1 MQEHEL
7 HLLRDALVFLAAA
20 VLVVPL
26 FRYLRSSPVLGYLAA
41 GLLVG
46 PSGLAFIPD
55 PEAVAILAELGIVF
69 LLFAIGLELSLARL
83 TLLRTYVFG
92 LGGLQVLVTGTLIA
106 LAALGLGA
114 DLETAIVLG
123 GGLALSSTAF
133 VLQLMVERG
142 ELASRSGR
150 VGFAIL
156 LMQDLAIVPLL
167 ALVPLLARPEG
178 SLLAALGL
186 AALKAGVAVA
196 VTVLAGRFVLQPL
209 YRVIAGSRSP
219 ELFVATTLLVLLGSG
234 YVMQL
239 SGVSM
244 ALGAFLAGL
253 LLSGSEYRHQVEA
266 DIRPF
271 RGLLLGLFFMSVGMS
286 IDLALVAELWWQLP
300 LGLLALML
308 GKSLVIAG
316 LCRAFGL
323 PTELSLRVGTLLS
336 QGGEFAF
343 VLVGTAMALGLIEPL
358 LGQGVIALVALS
370 MVLTPLVA
378 WLGRMGSRRL
388 AGEQPADQ
396 PALPGPEAEELH
408 DHVVIAG
415 FGRVGQSVAVA
426 LSSLQVPYVGFDL
439 SPPRVAHCRRL
450 DLSVY
455 YGDASRL
462 EVLETVGLERARAA
476 VITLDDP
483 EKATQVVEALREHS
497 ASLPIFVRARDLR
510 HSEELHQAGASAV
523 VPETIEASLQLGAI
537 VLGQLGVPPRE
548 VAAAM
553 EALRADDY
561 GRLTEVIAAG
571 SRRPEPEGAPQ
582 GGAKR

>member
-1 MQEHEL
+1 MHEHEL

-26 FRYLRSSPVLGYLAA
+26 FRYLRASPVLGYLAA

-55 PEAVAILAELGIVF
+55 PEAVAVLAELGIVF

-83 TLLRTYVFG
+83 MLLRTYVFG
-92 LGGLQVLVTGTLIA
+92 LGGSQILLTGTLIGFAA
-106 LAALGLGA
+106 LALGVGTEA
-114 DLETAIVLG
+114 AIIIG

-133 VLQLMVERG
+133 VLQLLVERG

-167 ALVPLLARPEG
+167 ALVPLLSRPEG
-178 SLLAALGL
+178 SLMVAVGL
-186 AALKAGVAVA
+186 AAAKAITAVA
-196 VTVLAGRFVLQPL
+196 VTVLAGRYVLRPF
-209 YRVIAGSRSP
+209 YRVVAGSRSP
-219 ELFVATTLLVLLGSG
+219 ELFVAATLLVLLGSG
-234 YVMQL
+234 YLMQL

-286 IDLALVAELWWQLP
+286 IDLSLIATLWWQLP
-300 LGLLALML
+300 LGLVALMV
-308 GKSLVIAG
+308 GKSIVTAG
-316 LCRAFGL
+316 LCRLFGL
-323 PTELSLRVGTLLS
+323 PTEVALRVGTELS

-343 VLVGTAMALGLIEPL
+343 VLVGSAMALGLVEPR
-358 LGQGVIALVALS
+358 LGQGVIVLVVLS
-370 MVLTPLVA
+370 MVLTPAAA
-378 WLGRMGSRRL
+378 WLGRGLASRLR
-388 AGEQPADQ
+388 GTEPEVISG
-396 PALPGPEAEELH
+396 PGPDAEELSG
-408 DHVVIAG
+408 HVVIAG
-415 FGRVGQSVAVA
+415 FGRVGQSVAVT
-426 LSSLQVPYVGFDL
+426 LSSLQIPYVGFDM
-439 SPPRVAHCRRL
+439 SPPRVAHCRHL

-476 VITLDDP
+476 VITFDDP
-483 EKATQVVEALREHS
+483 LKATAVVEALRAHS
-497 ASLPIFVRARDLR
+497 AGLPIFVRARDLR
-510 HSEELHQAGASAV
+510 HSAELRAAGATAV

-537 VLGQLGVPPRE
+537 VLAQLAVPSGE
-548 VAAAM
+548 IAAAL

-561 GRLTEVIAAG
+561 GRLTEVVAAG
-571 SRRPEPEGAPQ
+571 AQRQPDRPA
-582 GGAKR
+582 

>member
-1 MQEHEL
+1 MHEQEL

-92 LGGLQVLVTGTLIA
+92 LGGSQVLLTGLLVA
-106 LAALGLGA
+106 LAALALGVE
-114 DLETAIVLG
+114 LEPAIVIG

-178 SLLAALGL
+178 SLLAAIGL
-186 AALKAGVAVA
+186 AAAKAVAAVA

-234 YVMQL
+234 YLMQL

-253 LLSGSEYRHQVEA
+253 LLSGSAYRHQVEA

-286 IDLALVAELWWQLP
+286 IDLGLIAALWWQLP
-300 LGLLALML
+300 LGLVALML
-308 GKSLVIAG
+308 GKALVIAG
-316 LCRAFGL
+316 LCRLFRL
-323 PTELSLRVGTLLS
+323 PGELALRVGSQLA

-343 VLVGTAMALGLIEPL
+343 VLVGTAMALGVVEPL
-358 LGQGVIALVALS
+358 LGQGVIALV
-370 MVLTPLVA
+370 VLTMVATPGVA
-378 WLGRMGSRRL
+378 WLGRLLADRL
-388 AGEQPADQ
+388 RGDGEASVV
-396 PALPGPEAEELH
+396 ARPGPEAEELS

-415 FGRVGQSVAVA
+415 FGRVGQSVAIA
-426 LSSLQVPYVGFDL
+426 LSNLQVPYVGFDA
-439 SPPRVAHCRRL
+439 SPARVTHCRKH

-483 EKATQVVEALREHS
+483 VQATQVVEALRAFS
-497 ASLPIFVRARDLR
+497 DRLPIFVRARDLR
-510 HSEELHQAGASAV
+510 HSEELHAAGATAV

-537 VLGQLGVPPRE
+537 VLGQLGLPADE
-548 VAAAM
+548 VTATLD
-553 EALRADDY
+553 ALRADDY
-561 GRLTEVIAAG
+561 SRLTEGIVAAPP
-571 SRRPEPEGAPQ
+571 RRPEDPA
-582 GGAKR
+582 

>member
-7 HLLRDALVFLAAA
+7 HLLRDALVFLGAA
-20 VLVVPL
+20 VLIVPL
-26 FRYLRSSPVLGYLAA
+26 FRKLRSSPVLGYLAA
-41 GLLVG
+41 GLVVG
-46 PSGLAFIPD
+46 PGGLAFIPD
-55 PEAVAILAELGIVF
+55 AEAVVLLAEFGIVF

-83 TLLRTYVFG
+83 LLLRTYVFG
-92 LGGLQVLVTGTLIA
+92 LGGAQVLVTGALIA
-106 LAALGLGA
+106 LAALGLGVG
-114 DLETAIVLG
+114 LEPAIVLG

-133 VLQLMVERG
+133 VVQLLVERG

-150 VGFAIL
+150 AGFAIL

-167 ALVPLLARPEG
+167 ALLPLLARPEG

-186 AALKAGVAVA
+186 AALKAGTAIA

-209 YRVIAGSRSP
+209 YRAIAGSRSP

-234 YVMQL
+234 YLMQL

-271 RGLLLGLFFMSVGMS
+271 RGLLLGLFFMSVGLS
-286 IDLALVAELWWQLP
+286 IDLRLIASLWWQLP
-300 LGLLALML
+300 LALAALML
-308 GKSLVIAG
+308 GKAAVIAG
-316 LCRAFGL
+316 LCRLFGL
-323 PTELSLRVGTLLS
+323 PGEVAVRVGTLLS

-343 VLVGTAMALGLIEPL
+343 VLIGSAMALGLVEPR
-358 LGQGVIALVALS
+358 LGQSAVALVALS
-370 MVLTPLVA
+370 MALTPAVA
-378 WLGRMGSRRL
+378 WLGRGL
-388 AGEQPADQ
+388 AGRLGGEEERELPAQ
-396 PALPGPEAEELH
+396 PGPEAEELH

-426 LSSLQVPYVGFDL
+426 LSGLQVPYVGFDL
-439 SPPRVAHCRRL
+439 SAPRVRHCRRL

-455 YGDASRL
+455 YGDASRI

-483 EKATQVVEALREHS
+483 ERATRVVEALRAHS
-497 ASLPIFVRARDLR
+497 DSLPIFVRARDLQ
-510 HSEELHQAGASAV
+510 HSAELREAGATAV

-537 VLGQLGVPPRE
+537 VLGQLGVPPGE
-548 VAAAM
+548 VAATM
-553 EALRADDY
+553 ETLRAADY

-571 SRRPEPEGAPQ
+571 ARRPGD
-582 GGAKR
+582 GGA